1 MINRY
6 RAEDVARGISRRA
19 IRDARAKELRIELL
33 NSEKLKSLWAEKPL
47 ELEFLKHDKPLSR
60 RAAPAHLKQV
70 PSYLQQP
77 NLVAVDK
84 QVNPPNKNK
93 KKRKLRSLL
102 KSAKSQQADPLKS
115 LELSSAAGGGENHHH
130 PPGRTTP
137 DDSGKMTM
145 SALWASKRRK
155 LAYKAK
161 KNSEG
166 KRGKK

>member
-1 MINRY
+1 M
-6 RAEDVARGISRRA
+6 
-19 IRDARAKELRIELL
+19 
-33 NSEKLKSLWAEKPL
+33 

-60 RAAPAHLKQV
+60 RAAPVHLKQV
-70 PSYLQQP
+70 PSYLQHP
-77 NLVAVDK
+77 DLVAVDK

-102 KSAKSQQADPLKS
+102 KSAKAQADPLKT
-115 LELSSAAGGGENHHH
+115 LALSSDAGGEGSHHQPSH
-130 PPGRTTP
+130 ATP
-137 DDSGKMTM
+137 DPSGKTSV